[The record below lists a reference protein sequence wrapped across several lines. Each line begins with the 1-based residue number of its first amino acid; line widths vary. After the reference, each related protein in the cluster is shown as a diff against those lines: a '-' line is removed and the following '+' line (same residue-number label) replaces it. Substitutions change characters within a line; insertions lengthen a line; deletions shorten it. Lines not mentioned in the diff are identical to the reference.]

1 MNEVKVNGEDLVFGL
16 DIGTRSVVGTVG
28 YRQGDRF
35 VVTAQEIRQHQTRA
49 MLDGQIHDINRVA
62 ATIADIRQSLQEKI
76 GVKLD
81 EVCIAAAG
89 RVLKTVNVHVDM
101 DLDRERNITKDDM
114 NNLISL
120 GIEQAFSDFQEKNDM
135 DMHFYC
141 VGYSVVRYFLNG
153 LWMGQPEHHKARTIG
168 ADMIATFLPDDV
180 VDGLYSAVEL
190 AGLKVAN
197 LTLEPI
203 AAIRVAIPEKFRL
216 LNIAMVDIGAGTSDI
231 SITADGNI
239 IAFGMIPHAGDSL
252 TELLA
257 KTCLIDFGTAEMI
270 KTAATQQEEIVYEDI
285 MGMEQTITAKE
296 VIDICQ
302 PEIEKMAKLAADTV
316 RELNG
321 GTPPSAVFIVGGGGK
336 IRGFDDLIAAE
347 LGLDPKRVALRG
359 EEIMRDID
367 FPEGALKDSTIITP
381 IGICLTYYDQY
392 NNFIYITFN
401 GNKVKLYDNNKLT
414 VTDAAIQA
422 DFTREGLFPRRG
434 EELRYSVNG
443 QPHITKGEYGE
454 SAHVYVNGEEVNLSH
469 NIRANDI
476 IVLEEA
482 TVGASA
488 HDKIAD
494 VAEFSGRIPV
504 RINGDEMQLP
514 KPVKVNG
521 VPVTEEYEIQNGDE
535 IEISASYTFDELFAF
550 MDISPEDMVLIVNGE
565 KVDDTIEIVASDQL
579 EIRNRKE
586 YELKE
591 IYKESQREAFKE
603 SVKEQVAKAE
613 KIREQAAASKAH
625 EAKNQAAKID
635 SAEPAQ
641 AEQPTEAANQTSA
654 EPDSSANTQTSVY
667 PSEPSTE
674 KAAEPAPVEAVTVES
689 AQPAEASAAD
699 QVSEPEAA
707 PMPEQETAPSSQ
719 SMGNEPSAET
729 VESTS
734 AAPVP
739 SAESAIPETA
749 SANASA
755 QSGQQAEPLRN
766 AETASS
772 TMTRE
777 ASSPEV
783 KAAETRKTNIPKTEP
798 ETGKKIIVIVNQKPI
813 VMRGKQSYM
822 FVDIFDY
829 IDFDT
834 SRMRGSGIATLVN
847 GRDAQYTQELYNGD
861 KIEVYWK

>member
-1 MNEVKVNGEDLVFGL
+1 
-16 DIGTRSVVGTVG
+16 
-28 YRQGDRF
+28 
-35 VVTAQEIRQHQTRA
+35 
-49 MLDGQIHDINRVA
+49 
-62 ATIADIRQSLQEKI
+62 
-76 GVKLD
+76 
-81 EVCIAAAG
+81 
-89 RVLKTVNVHVDM
+89 
-101 DLDRERNITKDDM
+101 
-114 NNLISL
+114 
-120 GIEQAFSDFQEKNDM
+120 
-135 DMHFYC
+135 
-141 VGYSVVRYFLNG
+141 
-153 LWMGQPEHHKARTIG
+153 
-168 ADMIATFLPDDV
+168 MI
-180 VDGLYSAVEL
+180 
-190 AGLKVAN
+190 
-197 LTLEPI
+197 
-203 AAIRVAIPEKFRL
+203 
-216 LNIAMVDIGAGTSDI
+216 
-231 SITADGNI
+231 
-239 IAFGMIPHAGDSL
+239 
-252 TELLA
+252 
-257 KTCLIDFGTAEMI
+257 
-270 KTAATQQEEIVYEDI
+270 
-285 MGMEQTITAKE
+285 
-296 VIDICQ
+296 
-302 PEIEKMAKLAADTV
+302 
-316 RELNG
+316 
-321 GTPPSAVFIVGGGGK
+321 
-336 IRGFDDLIAAE
+336 
-347 LGLDPKRVALRG
+347 
-359 EEIMRDID
+359 
-367 FPEGALKDSTIITP
+367 
-381 IGICLTYYDQY
+381 YYDQY

-494 VAEFSGRIPV
+494 IAEFSGRIPV

-535 IEISASYTFDELFAF
+535 IEISTAYTYEELFAF
-550 MDISPEDMVLIVNGE
+550 MDLSPEDMVLLVNGE

-613 KIREQAAASKAH
+613 KMREQAAAKAREEKDQTAKK
-625 EAKNQAAKID
+625 EAAAQTAHQEQPAEAAETT
-635 SAEPAQ
+635 SAEPAASVEFPASAHESAPSPET
-641 AEQPTEAANQTSA
+641 AEPEPSSEPAKAVSA
-654 EPDSSANTQTSVY
+654 EPV
-667 PSEPSTE
+667 
-674 KAAEPAPVEAVTVES
+674 
-689 AQPAEASAAD
+689 QPAEALTAQEEPSVEAAR
-699 QVSEPEAA
+699 QEPSSEAMEQKEQTTNPSQSMESEPSPASAPEVKSAEAA
-707 PMPEQETAPSSQ
+707 PA
-719 SMGNEPSAET
+719 
-729 VESTS
+729 
-734 AAPVP
+734 
-739 SAESAIPETA
+739 
-749 SANASA
+749 
-755 QSGQQAEPLRN
+755 
-766 AETASS
+766 
-772 TMTRE
+772 RE
-777 ASSPEV
+777 AKKPN
-783 KAAETRKTNIPKTEP
+783 NIPKTEP

>member
-613 KIREQAAASKAH
+613 KIREQAASKAH
-625 EAKNQAAKID
+625 EAKNQAEKID
-635 SAEPAQ
+635 TAEPAQ

-654 EPDSSANTQTSVY
+654 EPESSANIQTSVH

-674 KAAEPAPVEAVTVES
+674 KAAEPAPVEAVTVEP

-719 SMGNEPSAET
+719 STGNEPSAET

-783 KAAETRKTNIPKTEP
+783 RAAETRKTNIPKTEP